1 MRKAMLS
8 RTAVV
13 ILVAAILPPATAM
26 AQSEAAPARGRV
38 TAKTPGLDQG
48 HVVLRRDGSRAVP
61 FVPRSGPT
69 TATASSG
76 FHWGDAAFGAAAGIA
91 LMLLGSAA
99 TLGRRR
105 RATLDA
111 TLVGSRSATRTS

>member
-38 TAKTPGLDQG
+38 TAET
-48 HVVLRRDGSRAVP
+48 RDWIEGMSY
-61 FVPRSGPT
+61 
-69 TATASSG
+69 
-76 FHWGDAAFGAAAGIA
+76 
-91 LMLLGSAA
+91 SAA
-99 TLGRRR
+99 TGPAPFHSFQGPGRRPPRPRAAFTGPMRPSAPR
-105 RATLDA
+105 RA
-111 TLVGSRSATRTS
+111 SP